1 MAVDPVP
8 PVPITIK
15 PKLSDQVRSSTPQYI
30 IADTASTNDEIIV
43 DLLFENLSAHELI
56 NIARNDNINGQKF
69 YYNPIKNLVDIQSQ
83 FNPNNILKLQDTSE
97 QYFKKYPIKLED
109 KIPNQGNGLNGSN
122 IYFDAD
128 GNLVI
133 ETINNAPDEQIEVQ
147 IALGGTIYE
156 AILWLQTLA
165 KLLLAN
171 FY

>member
-1 MAVDPVP
+1 MAIDPIPVVP
-8 PVPITIK
+8 TTIK
-15 PKLSDQVRSSTPQYI
+15 PKLSDQVKSSTPQYI
-30 IADTASTNDEIIV
+30 VYEDTSSNTDIIV

-69 YYNPIKNLVDIQSQ
+69 YYNPIKNLVDIQAQ

-97 QYFKKYPIKLED
+97 QYFKKYPIKLDD

-122 IYFDAD
+122 VYFDTD

-133 ETINNAPDEQIEVQ
+133 ETINNAPDEQVEVQ

-156 AILWLQTLA
+156 AIL
-165 KLLLAN
+165 
-171 FY
+171 